1 MEKLEDFAF
10 KLVCV
15 DETNPLEYE
24 VLEDVN
30 AKDLD
35 EVHKQISEKI
45 CKHNIATTKWML
57 LPIKK
62 IRIG

>member
-1 MEKLEDFAF
+1 MGEFFF

-30 AKDLD
+30 VGCLD
-35 EVHKQISEKI
+35 DVHKFVTEHIGNYQPDK
-45 CKHNIATTKWML
+45 TKWML
-57 LPIKK
+57 LPMKK
-62 IRIG
+62 QLAG